1 MAPVNVKSQWLLSV
15 GTGTNGFPSRLPWG
29 PTWDGIHTSSGI
41 HKDRHIRS
49 PPVAEGGTL
58 GLAVSGTNGAG
69 RGQGDHFLMGQG
81 RDFFPLFVSKNAE
94 PF

>member
-1 MAPVNVKSQWLLSV
+1 MALANIKSQWLLSV
-15 GTGTNGFPSRLPWG
+15 GTGTNGFPSPLPWG
-29 PTWDGIHTSSGI
+29 PTWAGIHTSSGI

-58 GLAVSGTNGAG
+58 GLATSGTKGAG
-69 RGQGDHFLMGQG
+69 RRLGDRFLMGQG
-81 RDFFPLFVSKNAE
+81 QNFFLLFVAKSIE